1 MINNNNLKKQKI
13 YFKIKIN
20 EKKKTD
26 KDNLNSPVLTINV
39 LIELIL
45 FHLAMIIKNKY
56 KTNSAWID
64 EFKIKSKFR
73 ILKLIELFFF

>member
-56 KTNSAWID
+56 KTNSA
-64 EFKIKSKFR
+64 
-73 ILKLIELFFF
+73 